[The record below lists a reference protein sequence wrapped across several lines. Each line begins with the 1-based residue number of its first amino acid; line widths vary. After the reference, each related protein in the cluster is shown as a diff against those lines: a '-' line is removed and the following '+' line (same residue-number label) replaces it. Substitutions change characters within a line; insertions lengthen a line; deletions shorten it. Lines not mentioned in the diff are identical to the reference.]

1 MIIVY
6 FQELAALDVIHKSVW
21 VKVSH
26 SLGFR
31 AWFDFIPVQFIM
43 VI

>member
-1 MIIVY
+1 MIIVS
-6 FQELAALDVIHKSVW
+6 FQELAALDVIHKTVW

-31 AWFDFIPVQFIM
+31 ARFDFIPVQFI
-43 VI
+43 ILW

>member
-1 MIIVY
+1 MIIFY

-31 AWFDFIPVQFIM
+31 ARIDFIPVQFIM